1 MPKDTDSL
9 TPVLLDLQG
18 LLACQ
23 PFTDDVRPAE
33 GEGQQRDQLLQPLG
47 MNNVCL
53 FKAKA
58 TTLQAREER
67 FNLPAAGVVRKRRV
81 GRARRDHD
89 HVLTRRK
96 TQPTDKQR
104 QPPDSS
110 RTFKHE
116 WLSNALRAKQARD
129 RNHLAA
135 PVSHTSV
142 LTHPDAKVHP
152 LRAQPLEPLTPDKLT
167 VCTEIRDRV
176 ITKDAPEL
184 SHQGNALCGVGAAF
198 L

>member
-67 FNLPAAGVVRKRRV
+67 FNLPAAGVVRKRPV
-81 GRARRDHD
+81 GRARRGHR
-89 HVLTRRK
+89 HLITPPK
-96 TQPTDKQR
+96 TQ
-104 QPPDSS
+104 
-110 RTFKHE
+110 
-116 WLSNALRAKQARD
+116 
-129 RNHLAA
+129 
-135 PVSHTSV
+135 
-142 LTHPDAKVHP
+142 
-152 LRAQPLEPLTPDKLT
+152 TPRKK
-167 VCTEIRDRV
+167 R
-176 ITKDAPEL
+176 
-184 SHQGNALCGVGAAF
+184 
-198 L
+198 